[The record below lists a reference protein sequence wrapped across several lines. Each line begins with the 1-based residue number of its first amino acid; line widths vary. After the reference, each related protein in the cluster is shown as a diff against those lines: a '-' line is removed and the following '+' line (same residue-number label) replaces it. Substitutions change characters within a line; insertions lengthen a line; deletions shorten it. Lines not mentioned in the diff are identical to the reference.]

1 MPDGVGVSPRETA
14 YTPAPGTVRWCRGL
28 PYTRTMEWDPDKLQA
43 DTLRLNDI
51 KADTL
56 LPSDP
61 KWTVGTVKFD
71 KIFVGELE
79 WDDDLLAALREQAF
93 I

>member
-1 MPDGVGVSPRETA
+1 MK
-14 YTPAPGTVRWCRGL
+14 
-28 PYTRTMEWDPDKLQA
+28 WDPDKLH
-43 DTLRLNDI
+43 
-51 KADTL
+51 ADTL
-56 LPSDP
+56 LPSGP
-61 KWTVGTVKFD
+61 GWTVGTVKFD

>member
-1 MPDGVGVSPRETA
+1 
-14 YTPAPGTVRWCRGL
+14 
-28 PYTRTMEWDPDKLQA
+28 MEWDLDKLQA
-43 DTLRLNDI
+43 DTLRPSDI

-61 KWTVGTVKFD
+61 RWTVGTVKFD